1 MKNRLSFGCGLR
13 VGGGLME
20 FLKVLGFGLME
31 DFERNWRRIRLEMK
45 DFGWFLF
52 SFVIGVVV
60 CEGFW

>member
-31 DFERNWRRIRLEMK
+31 DFERNLRRIGLEMK
-45 DFGWFLF
+45 DFGWFL
-52 SFVIGVVV
+52 
-60 CEGFW
+60 